1 MNLTET
7 QLDRYARHIVLP
19 EIGGKGQKK
28 LLAAHVA
35 IVGAG
40 GIGSPVIQYL
50 AAAGVGRLTI
60 IDDDEVSLSNL
71 QRQTLFATRDVGAHK
86 VAMAAN
92 VVQRLNPDVKIV
104 PYDQRLTSDNA
115 RDLLDKVDVI
125 VDGSDNFGTRLAIS
139 DMATELAIPLVSA
152 AVHRFEAQLAVFKG
166 YESDKPCY
174 RCFVGDDPGEPEMT
188 CAAQGVLGAL
198 TGTIGSLA
206 AVEAIRLLTGFGKEN
221 TDKLLLID
229 AKDFRFRTVRL
240 AKEPN
245 CQCSRHKKN

>member
-1 MNLTET
+1 MILTDN

-28 LLAAHVA
+28 LLSAHVA

-60 IDDDEVSLSNL
+60 VDNDEVSLSNL
-71 QRQTLFATRDVGAHK
+71 QRQTLFATRDIGAHK

-92 VVQRLNPDVKIV
+92 VVQRLNPDVKV
-104 PYDQRLTSDNA
+104 LPYDQKLDAENA
-115 RDLLDKVDVI
+115 KKLIGQADVI
-125 VDGSDNFGTRLAIS
+125 VDGSDNFGTRLVVS
-139 DMATELAIPLVSA
+139 DVATELKIPLVSA
-152 AVHRFEAQLAVFKG
+152 AVIRFEAQLAVFKG
-166 YESDKPCY
+166 YEASKPCY

-188 CAAQGVLGAL
+188 CSSQGVLGAL

-206 AVEAIRLLTGFGKEN
+206 AIETIRLITGFGSESG
-221 TDKLLLID
+221 DKLLLID
-229 AKDFRFRTVRL
+229 AKDFRFRTVSL
-240 AKEPN
+240 SKDPN
-245 CQCSRHKKN
+245 CRCKHSAE